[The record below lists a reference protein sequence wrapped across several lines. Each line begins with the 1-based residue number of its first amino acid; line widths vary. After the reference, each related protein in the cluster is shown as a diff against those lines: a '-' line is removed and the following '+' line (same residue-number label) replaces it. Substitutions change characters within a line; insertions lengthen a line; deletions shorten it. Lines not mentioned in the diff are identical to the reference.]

1 MKIAFL
7 GGFAFRPKGTI
18 QGRAF
23 PIAVELVNRGHQV
36 TIFLPPYDNS
46 EESGREWEQEG
57 VRIKNVKAARG
68 AAGYSATLARLVR
81 AVQAYKPD
89 MLHVFKPK
97 GFAGAAATYLRAKG
111 MRRTVLD
118 CDDWEGWGGFNDIKT
133 YPWILKEYIDRQERW
148 MMRTTPAVT
157 VASRVLFDRVV
168 HVRGTS
174 RGVYY
179 VPNCGGSRA
188 SIKVQETVRSH
199 SQSEIRKKL
208 GLPYGLIILYGG
220 HFEPPDDAML
230 FCRIAA
236 PIAAHNGARILF
248 VGDGPDLPKVKQ
260 FFSERRNASALF
272 YPRLKYES
280 FIEAIWASDVTA
292 FPYPDNPIHHSK
304 CSLRVINYM
313 AMGKPVITSAV
324 GQNKEYIVDGE
335 SGILVPAENEN
346 LFAAKLELL
355 LRDPELRVRLGRN
368 AERRIRENFHWDG
381 EPLHQCLAAYEHAT
395 QTNQTQSRGR
405 PSDVNEQDSFFRA
418 AS

>member
-23 PIAVELVNRGHQV
+23 PLAVELVRLGHQV
-36 TIFLPPYDNS
+36 TIFLPPYDNR
-46 EESGREWEQEG
+46 EESGREWQQEG
-57 VRIKNVKAARG
+57 VRIKNVKIDGG
-68 AAGYSATLARLVR
+68 AAGYSASLARLVR

-157 VASRVLFDRVV
+157 VASRALFDRVV
-168 HVRGTS
+168 QVRGTS

-188 SIKVQETVRSH
+188 SVKVQDAVRLR
-199 SQSEIRKKL
+199 SQPDVRNKL
-208 GLPYGLIILYGG
+208 GLPDGLIVFYNG
-220 HFEPPDDAML
+220 HVEPTDDVML
-230 FCRIAA
+230 FSRIAA
-236 PIAAHNGARILF
+236 PVVERNNATILF

-272 YPRLKYES
+272 YPRLPYES

-292 FPYPDNPIHHSK
+292 FPYPDNPIHRSK
-304 CSLRVINYM
+304 CSLRVIDYM

-324 GQNKEYIVDGE
+324 GQNKEYIIDGE
-335 SGILVPAENEN
+335 SGILVPTENEN
-346 LFAAKLELL
+346 LFAAKLALL
-355 LRDPELRVRLGRN
+355 LRDPELRARLGGN
-368 AERRIRENFHWDG
+368 AERRIRGNFRWDG
-381 EPLHQCLAAYEHAT
+381 EPLQQCLAAYEHAT
-395 QTNQTQSRGR
+395 QTNQTESRGK